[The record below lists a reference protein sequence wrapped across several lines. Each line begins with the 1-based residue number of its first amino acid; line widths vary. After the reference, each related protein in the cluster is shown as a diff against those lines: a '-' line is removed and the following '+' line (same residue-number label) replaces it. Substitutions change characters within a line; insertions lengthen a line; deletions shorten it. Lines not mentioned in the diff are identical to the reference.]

1 MQVSYILYFLGD
13 YSVIIMLKIIKFVKE
28 RFEVME
34 ALKEIQPI
42 KTGLKGEIL
51 IPGDKS
57 VSHRSVMFAGL
68 CDSEVKITNFLH
80 AADCMSTVNCMRAL
94 GVKVKELDENTL
106 IVKGNG
112 FHGLQEPQSIIDAG
126 NSGTTLRLMMGILA
140 GQKFLTTFTGD
151 ASLSRRP
158 MGRVINPLSQMGANI
173 VGRKENKLLP
183 ITVIPA
189 KESLQGIDYQMPMA
203 SAQVKSAILL
213 AGMNAEGRTTVT
225 EPYTS
230 RDHTERMLEG
240 FGVKLEKSGTSI
252 TISKV
257 EKMTAPK
264 EIHVPGDISS
274 AAFWLVAG
282 SIIEDSDIILKD
294 VGINE
299 TRTGIIDVLKA
310 MGANIELLN
319 VRDEVEP
326 IADIRVRYAKLHGT
340 SFGADI
346 MPRLIDE
353 IPIITVASMFA
364 EGETIITGAGELR
377 VKETDRLQVITDEFN
392 KVCPCIKGTQ
402 DGLIITGSQRN
413 NLQKVVCNS
422 HDDHR
427 IAMALAI
434 LGASGVGIEIE
445 NSECVNI
452 SYPTFYEI
460 LTRFE

>member
-1 MQVSYILYFLGD
+1 
-13 YSVIIMLKIIKFVKE
+13 MLKIIKFVKE
-28 RFEVME
+28 RFEVMG

-112 FHGLQEPQSIIDAG
+112 FHGLQEPQSIIDAE

-213 AGMNAEGRTTVT
+213 AGMNAEGKTTVT

-413 NLQKVVCNS
+413 NLQKAVCNS
-422 HDDHR
+422 HNDHR

>member
-1 MQVSYILYFLGD
+1 
-13 YSVIIMLKIIKFVKE
+13 MLKIIKFVKE
-28 RFEVME
+28 RFEVMG

-213 AGMNAEGRTTVT
+213 AGMNAEGKTTVT

-282 SIIEDSDIILKD
+282 LIIEDSDIILKD

-364 EGETIITGAGELR
+364 EGETTITGAGELR

-413 NLQKVVCNS
+413 NLQKAVCNS

-452 SYPTFYEI
+452 SYPTFYDI

>member
-1 MQVSYILYFLGD
+1 
-13 YSVIIMLKIIKFVKE
+13 MLKIIKFVKE
-28 RFEVME
+28 RFEVMG

-213 AGMNAEGRTTVT
+213 AGMNAEGKTTVT

-319 VRDEVEP
+319 VCDEVEP

>member
-1 MQVSYILYFLGD
+1 
-13 YSVIIMLKIIKFVKE
+13 MLKIIKFVKE
-28 RFEVME
+28 RFEVMG

-213 AGMNAEGRTTVT
+213 AGMNAEGKTTVT

-402 DGLIITGSQRN
+402 DGLIITGGQRN
-413 NLQKVVCNS
+413 NLQKAVCNS

-452 SYPTFYEI
+452 SYPTFYDI

>member
-1 MQVSYILYFLGD
+1 MG
-13 YSVIIMLKIIKFVKE
+13 
-28 RFEVME
+28 

-299 TRTGIIDVLKA
+299 IRTGIIDVLKA

-319 VRDEVEP
+319 VRDVRDEVEP

>member
-1 MQVSYILYFLGD
+1 
-13 YSVIIMLKIIKFVKE
+13 MLKIIKFVKE
-28 RFEVME
+28 RFEVMG

-213 AGMNAEGRTTVT
+213 AGMNAEGKTTVT

-240 FGVKLEKSGTSI
+240 FGVKLEKYGTSI

-310 MGANIELLN
+310 MEANIELLN

-413 NLQKVVCNS
+413 NLQKAVCNS

>member
-1 MQVSYILYFLGD
+1 
-13 YSVIIMLKIIKFVKE
+13 MLKIIKFVKE
-28 RFEVME
+28 RFEVMG

-460 LTRFE
+460 LRNL

>member
-1 MQVSYILYFLGD
+1 
-13 YSVIIMLKIIKFVKE
+13 MLKIIKFGKE
-28 RFEVME
+28 RFEVMG

-112 FHGLQEPQSIIDAG
+112 FHGLQEPQSIIDAE

-213 AGMNAEGRTTVT
+213 AGLNAEGKTTVT

-274 AAFWLVAG
+274 AAFWLVVG

-319 VRDEVEP
+319 VCDEVEP

-402 DGLIITGSQRN
+402 DGLIITGGQRN
-413 NLQKVVCNS
+413 NLQKTVCNS
-422 HDDHR
+422 HNDHR

-434 LGASGVGIEIE
+434 LGASGAGIEIE

-452 SYPTFYEI
+452 SYPTFYDI

>member
-1 MQVSYILYFLGD
+1 
-13 YSVIIMLKIIKFVKE
+13 MLKIIKFVKE
-28 RFEVME
+28 RFEVMG

-213 AGMNAEGRTTVT
+213 AGMNAEGKTTVT

-282 SIIEDSDIILKD
+282 SIIEDSDIVLKD

-402 DGLIITGSQRN
+402 DGLIITGGQRN
-413 NLQKVVCNS
+413 NLQKAVCNS

-452 SYPTFYEI
+452 SYPTFYDI

>member
-1 MQVSYILYFLGD
+1 MG
-13 YSVIIMLKIIKFVKE
+13 
-28 RFEVME
+28 

-213 AGMNAEGRTTVT
+213 AGMNAEGKTTVT

-240 FGVKLEKSGTSI
+240 FGVKLEKYGTSI

-413 NLQKVVCNS
+413 NLQKAVCNS

-434 LGASGVGIEIE
+434 LGEIE
-445 NSECVNI
+445 NSKCVNI
-452 SYPTFYEI
+452 SYPTFYDI

>member
-1 MQVSYILYFLGD
+1 
-13 YSVIIMLKIIKFVKE
+13 MLKIIKFVKE
-28 RFEVME
+28 RFEVMG

-213 AGMNAEGRTTVT
+213 AGMNAEGKTTVT

-282 SIIEDSDIILKD
+282 SIIEDSDIVLKD

>member
-1 MQVSYILYFLGD
+1 
-13 YSVIIMLKIIKFVKE
+13 MLKIIKFVKE
-28 RFEVME
+28 RFEVMG

-112 FHGLQEPQSIIDAG
+112 FHGLQEPQSIIDAE

-274 AAFWLVAG
+274 AAFWLVVG

-402 DGLIITGSQRN
+402 DGLIITGGQRN
-413 NLQKVVCNS
+413 NLQKTVCNS
-422 HDDHR
+422 HNDHR

>member
-1 MQVSYILYFLGD
+1 
-13 YSVIIMLKIIKFVKE
+13 MLKIIKFVKE
-28 RFEVME
+28 RFEVMG

-213 AGMNAEGRTTVT
+213 AGMNAEGKTTVT

-413 NLQKVVCNS
+413 NLQKAVCNS

-452 SYPTFYEI
+452 SYPTFYDI

>member
-1 MQVSYILYFLGD
+1 MD
-13 YSVIIMLKIIKFVKE
+13 KLK
-28 RFEVME
+28 
-34 ALKEIQPI
+34 AIQPI
-42 KTGLKGEIL
+42 KKGLSGEIL

-57 VSHRSVMFAGL
+57 VSHRSVMFSGL
-68 CDSEVKITNFLH
+68 CDREVKITNFLH

-94 GVKVKELDENTL
+94 GVSVKELDENTL

-112 FHGLQEPQSIIDAG
+112 LDGLKEPAGIIDAG
-126 NSGTTLRLMMGILA
+126 NSGTTLRLMMGILS

-173 VGRKENKLLP
+173 VGRQNNKYLP
-183 ITVIPA
+183 ITVIPI
-189 KESLQGIDYQMPMA
+189 KENLHGISYKMPMA

-213 AGMNAEGRTTVT
+213 AGMNADGETTVT

-230 RDHTERMLEG
+230 RDHTERMLTG
-240 FGVKLEKSGTSI
+240 FGVKLKKSGTSI

-257 EKMTAPK
+257 DKMTPPA

-274 AAFWLVAG
+274 AAFWLVAA
-282 SIIEDSDIILKD
+282 SIIEGSDVILKD

-299 TRTGIIDVLKA
+299 TRTGIIDVLKD
-310 MGANIELLN
+310 MGADIQLLN

-326 IADIRVRYAKLHGT
+326 LADIRVRYAKLHGT
-340 SFGADI
+340 IFGADI

-353 IPIITVASMFA
+353 IPIIAVAAMFA
-364 EGETIITGAGELR
+364 EGTTKITGAGELR

-392 KVCPCIKGTQ
+392 KVCPCIEGLE
-402 DGLIITGSQRN
+402 DGMVITGGQKD
-413 NLQKVVCNS
+413 NLKFARCNS

-434 LGASGVGIEIE
+434 LGAAGVGVEIE

-460 LTRFE
+460 LTHFE

>member
-1 MQVSYILYFLGD
+1 MSK
-13 YSVIIMLKIIKFVKE
+13 LKT
-28 RFEVME
+28 
-34 ALKEIQPI
+34 IQPI
-42 KTGLKGEIL
+42 KKGLSGEIL

-57 VSHRSVMFAGL
+57 VSHRSVMFSGL

-80 AADCMSTVNCMRAL
+80 AADCMSTVNCMRSL
-94 GVKVKELDENTL
+94 GVSVKELDENTL
-106 IVKGNG
+106 VVKGNG
-112 FHGLQEPQSIIDAG
+112 LHGLKEPDGIIDAG
-126 NSGTTLRLMMGILA
+126 NSGTTLRLMMGILS

-173 VGRKENKLLP
+173 VGRQNNKYLP
-183 ITVIPA
+183 ITVIPPQ
-189 KESLQGIDYQMPMA
+189 ENLHGISYQMPMA

-213 AGMNAEGRTTVT
+213 AGMNADGETTVT

-230 RDHTERMLEG
+230 RDHTERMLTG
-240 FGVKLEKSGTSI
+240 FGVKLKKSGTSI

-257 EKMTAPK
+257 DKMTAPQ

-274 AAFWLVAG
+274 AAFWLVAA
-282 SIIEDSDIILKD
+282 SIIEGSDVVLKD

-299 TRTGIIDVLKA
+299 TRTGIIDVLKD
-310 MGANIELLN
+310 MGADIEFLNI
-319 VRDEVEP
+319 RDEVEP
-326 IADIRVRYAKLHGT
+326 LADIRVRSAKLHGT
-340 SFGADI
+340 TFGADI

-353 IPIITVASMFA
+353 IPIIAVAAMFA
-364 EGETIITGAGELR
+364 QGTTKITGAGELR

-392 KVCPCIKGTQ
+392 KICPCIEGLD
-402 DGLIITGSQRN
+402 DGMVITGGQQE
-413 NLQKVVCNS
+413 NLKFAVCNS

-434 LGASGVGIEIE
+434 LGAAGVGVEIE

-460 LTRFE
+460 LAHFE

>member
-1 MQVSYILYFLGD
+1 
-13 YSVIIMLKIIKFVKE
+13 MLKIIKFVKE
-28 RFEVME
+28 RFEVMG

-112 FHGLQEPQSIIDAG
+112 FHGLQEPQSIIDAE

-213 AGMNAEGRTTVT
+213 AGMNAEGKTTVT

-274 AAFWLVAG
+274 AAFWLVVG

-402 DGLIITGSQRN
+402 DGLIITGGQRN
-413 NLQKVVCNS
+413 NLQKTVCNS
-422 HDDHR
+422 HNDHR

-434 LGASGVGIEIE
+434 LGASGAGIEIE

>member
-1 MQVSYILYFLGD
+1 MGS
-13 YSVIIMLKIIKFVKE
+13 LKK
-28 RFEVME
+28 
-34 ALKEIQPI
+34 IQPI
-42 KTGLKGEIL
+42 NTGLQGEIL

-94 GVKVKELDENTL
+94 GVKVTEINETTL

-112 FHGLQEPQSIIDAG
+112 FHGLQEPQRIIDAG

-158 MGRVINPLSQMGANI
+158 MGRVIKPLSQMKANI
-173 VGRKENKLLP
+173 VGRKENTLLP
-183 ITVIPA
+183 ITIIPT
-189 KESLQGIDYQMPMA
+189 KQKLQGIHYQMPMA

-213 AGMNAEGRTTVT
+213 AGMNADGPTTVT

-240 FGVKLEKSGTSI
+240 FGVPLKKSGTSI
-252 TISKV
+252 TINKV
-257 EKMTAPK
+257 DKMIAPT

-282 SIIEDSDIILKD
+282 SIIEHSDILLKN

-310 MGANIELLN
+310 MGANIELIN
-319 VRDEVEP
+319 IRNEVEP
-326 IADIRVRYAKLHGT
+326 IADIRVRYAQLHGT
-340 SFGADI
+340 TFGADI

-353 IPIITVASMFA
+353 IPIITVAAMFA
-364 EGETIITGAGELR
+364 QGKTVITGAGELR

-392 KVCPCIKGTQ
+392 KVCPCIEGTN
-402 DGLIITGSQRN
+402 DGLIISGVEKTKLKN
-413 NLQKVVCNS
+413 AICNS

-434 LGASGVGIEIE
+434 LGASGVGLEIE
-445 NSECVNI
+445 HSECVNI

-460 LTRFE
+460 LNHFQ

>member
-1 MQVSYILYFLGD
+1 
-13 YSVIIMLKIIKFVKE
+13 MLKIIKFVKE
-28 RFEVME
+28 RFEVMG

-213 AGMNAEGRTTVT
+213 AGMNAEGKTTVT

-402 DGLIITGSQRN
+402 EGLIITGGQRN
-413 NLQKVVCNS
+413 NLQKAVCNS

>member
-1 MQVSYILYFLGD
+1 MG
-13 YSVIIMLKIIKFVKE
+13 
-28 RFEVME
+28 

-57 VSHRSVMFAGL
+57 VSHRCVMFAGL
-68 CDSEVKITNFLH
+68 YDSEVKITNFLH

-183 ITVIPA
+183 ITVSPA

-213 AGMNAEGRTTVT
+213 AGMNAEGKTTVT

-402 DGLIITGSQRN
+402 DGLIITGGQRN
-413 NLQKVVCNS
+413 NLQKTVCNS
-422 HDDHR
+422 HNDHR

-434 LGASGVGIEIE
+434 LGASGAGIEIE

-452 SYPTFYEI
+452 SYPTFYDI

>member
-1 MQVSYILYFLGD
+1 
-13 YSVIIMLKIIKFVKE
+13 MLKIIKFVKE
-28 RFEVME
+28 RFEVMG

-112 FHGLQEPQSIIDAG
+112 FHGLQEPQSIIDAE

-213 AGMNAEGRTTVT
+213 AGMNAEGKTTVT

-282 SIIEDSDIILKD
+282 SIIEGSDIILKD

-413 NLQKVVCNS
+413 NLQKAVCNS

-445 NSECVNI
+445 NSKCVNI
-452 SYPTFYEI
+452 SYPTFYDI

>member
-1 MQVSYILYFLGD
+1 MG
-13 YSVIIMLKIIKFVKE
+13 
-28 RFEVME
+28 

-434 LGASGVGIEIE
+434 LGASGVV
-445 NSECVNI
+445 SVK
-452 SYPTFYEI
+452 
-460 LTRFE
+460 

>member
-1 MQVSYILYFLGD
+1 MG
-13 YSVIIMLKIIKFVKE
+13 
-28 RFEVME
+28 

-434 LGASGVGIEIE
+434 LGACLLYTSDAADD
-445 NSECVNI
+445 
-452 SYPTFYEI
+452 
-460 LTRFE
+460 

>member
-1 MQVSYILYFLGD
+1 MIR
-13 YSVIIMLKIIKFVKE
+13 E
-28 RFEVME
+28 RFEVMSN
-34 ALKEIQPI
+34 LKKIQPI
-42 KTGLKGEIL
+42 KKGISGEIV

-68 CDSEVKITNFLH
+68 CDSEVKVTNFLH
-80 AADCMSTVNCMRAL
+80 AADCMSTVNCMRSL
-94 GVKVKELDENTL
+94 GVQVEELDENIL

-112 FHGLQEPQSIIDAG
+112 FHGLKEPQTIIDAG

-151 ASLSRRP
+151 SSLSRRP
-158 MGRVINPLSQMGANI
+158 MGRVIEPLGKMGATI
-173 VGRKENKLLP
+173 VGRANNRLLP
-183 ITVIPA
+183 ITVIGN
-189 KESLQGIDYQMPMA
+189 KEGENLQGITYKMPMA

-213 AGMNAEGRTTVT
+213 AGMNADGETTVI

-240 FGVKLEKSGTSI
+240 FGVKLKKSGTSI

-257 EKMTAPK
+257 DKLTAPR

-274 AAFWLVAG
+274 ASFWLVAG
-282 SIIEDSDIILKD
+282 SIIPNSEVILKD

-299 TRTGIIDVLKA
+299 TRTGIIDVLKN
-310 MGANIELLN
+310 MGADIELIN

-326 IADIRVRYAKLHGT
+326 IADIKVRSAKLHGT
-340 SFGADI
+340 TFGADI

-353 IPIITVASMFA
+353 IPIIAVAAMFA
-364 EGETIITGAGELR
+364 EGKTVITGAGELR

-392 KVCPCIKGTQ
+392 KVCSNKCIEGTK
-402 DGLIITGSQRN
+402 DGMIITGGQKD
-413 NLQKVVCNS
+413 NLKSVVCKS
-422 HDDHR
+422 YDDHR

-434 LGASGVGIEIE
+434 LGASGAGIEIE
-445 NSECVNI
+445 SSECVNI
-452 SYPTFYEI
+452 SYPTFYDI
-460 LTRFE
+460 LDKFE

>member
-1 MQVSYILYFLGD
+1 
-13 YSVIIMLKIIKFVKE
+13 MLKIIKFVKE
-28 RFEVME
+28 RFEVMG

-112 FHGLQEPQSIIDAG
+112 FHGLQEPQSIIDAE

-183 ITVIPA
+183 ITVSPA

-213 AGMNAEGRTTVT
+213 AGMNAEGKTTVT

-402 DGLIITGSQRN
+402 DGLIITGGQRN
-413 NLQKVVCNS
+413 NLQKTVCNS
-422 HDDHR
+422 HNDHR

-434 LGASGVGIEIE
+434 LGASGAGIEIE

-452 SYPTFYEI
+452 SYPTFYDI

>member
-1 MQVSYILYFLGD
+1 
-13 YSVIIMLKIIKFVKE
+13 MLKIIKFVKE
-28 RFEVME
+28 RFEVMG

-213 AGMNAEGRTTVT
+213 AGMNAEGKTTVT

-252 TISKV
+252 TINKV

-402 DGLIITGSQRN
+402 DGLIITGGQRN
-413 NLQKVVCNS
+413 NLQKAVCNS

>member
-1 MQVSYILYFLGD
+1 
-13 YSVIIMLKIIKFVKE
+13 MLKIIKFVKE
-28 RFEVME
+28 RFEVMG

-213 AGMNAEGRTTVT
+213 AGMNAEGKTTVT

-274 AAFWLVAG
+274 AAFWLVVG

-413 NLQKVVCNS
+413 NLQKAVCNS

-445 NSECVNI
+445 NSKCVNI
-452 SYPTFYEI
+452 SYPTFYDI

>member
-1 MQVSYILYFLGD
+1 MG
-13 YSVIIMLKIIKFVKE
+13 
-28 RFEVME
+28 

-213 AGMNAEGRTTVT
+213 AGMNAEGKTTVT

-240 FGVKLEKSGTSI
+240 FGVKLEKYGTSI

-264 EIHVPGDISS
+264 KIHVPGDISS

-413 NLQKVVCNS
+413 NLKKAVCNS

-445 NSECVNI
+445 NSKCVNI
-452 SYPTFYEI
+452 SYPTFYDI